1 MRHMAAKSTTTRL
14 PMHSLQI
21 NRPAENSFAAKK
33 TPVANKLESGMAAS
47 GPVNVRPSFRAKLK
61 STRVSPDIEQLV
73 QRLVFDHRQRRA
85 AQEAQ
90 PLGNSVVIGFIGR
103 SNVGKSSL
111 LNALIGKRSGTAAG
125 VSPIPGHTKAIN
137 IYRWITPPSVSD
149 NTAGQRMR
157 KDGCHSGHNQR
168 GGSLQAHGRLEKEI
182 FLIDMPGYGYV
193 SQSSTARERLG
204 SLAKAFIASPAVP
217 LSRLFLLIDS
227 RHGTDF
233 LF

>member
-1 MRHMAAKSTTTRL
+1 M
-14 PMHSLQI
+14 
-21 NRPAENSFAAKK
+21 
-33 TPVANKLESGMAAS
+33 
-47 GPVNVRPSFRAKLK
+47 
-61 STRVSPDIEQLV
+61 
-73 QRLVFDHRQRRA
+73 
-85 AQEAQ
+85 
-90 PLGNSVVIGFIGR
+90 VIGFIGR